1 MSKILFIVSR
11 PLEINT
17 SASIRN
23 KAMIEGLLQNGH
35 TVDLVTAEPN
45 IHHAAY
51 DESLSVQ
58 GVKTIRVAMN
68 NVQKLAGLGGKNKLF
83 LKLKSLAYRW
93 MTRNEVY
100 DHLKSLVHHTDCVNL
115 AEGQYD
121 YIISSSDPKSSHLFA
136 LKLLEKQKT
145 GFKGKWIQIW
155 GDPFLADIT
164 QTSKNK
170 RIIKQEEKLRRSL
183 RWLVRVLKKAVSA
196 ACSA

>member
-23 KAMIEGLLQNGH
+23 KSMIEGLLQNGH

-45 IHHAAY
+45 IHHSAY

-83 LKLKSLAYRW
+83 LCR
-93 MTRNEVY
+93 
-100 DHLKSLVHHTDCVNL
+100 H
-115 AEGQYD
+115 
-121 YIISSSDPKSSHLFA
+121 
-136 LKLLEKQKT
+136 
-145 GFKGKWIQIW
+145 
-155 GDPFLADIT
+155 
-164 QTSKNK
+164 
-170 RIIKQEEKLRRSL
+170 
-183 RWLVRVLKKAVSA
+183 
-196 ACSA
+196 